1 MNLISDE
8 LKLAAKEAMQ
18 NVFDTFARDSLLRFF
33 KPDKQ
38 TLVVSDPNFI
48 ADFEEGAY
56 FQNYTKTADYSDFK
70 VRIWYLDRQEQN
82 TFVTG
87 GQDLNIKM
95 AQSWNRIRIQM
106 QQDAYDY
113 SKDAV
118 LFVINNE
125 RYKIEEP
132 FARIGILGE
141 FQFYEL
147 ILHRIT

>member
-1 MNLISDE
+1 MNLISNE
-8 LKLAAKEAMQ
+8 LKLAAKQAMKD
-18 NVFDTFARDSLLRFF
+18 VFDSFARDTLFRFY

-38 TLVVSDPNFI
+38 TLVVADPNFI
-48 ADFEEGAY
+48 SDFEENQY
-56 FQNYTKTADYSDFK
+56 FQNYTKTPDYSDFK
-70 VRIWYLDRQEQN
+70 VRIWYQDKQDQSS
-82 TFVTG
+82 FVTG

-95 AQSWNRIRIQM
+95 AQPWNKVRIQM
-106 QQDAYDY
+106 EQDAYDY

-132 FARIGILGE
+132 VERIGILGE

-147 ILHRIT
+147 MLHRIV